1 MERKG
6 EVTIYVDVVWL
17 LNLLFDMMLI
27 MLTLILAKESTRKRR
42 IVVASLV
49 ASFIVPISI
58 YFPDS
63 FFTSVIGKFLYSIL
77 IIVCACRYR
86 SFYQLFR
93 LLFLFYFVTFTIG
106 GGLIAIHFMLE
117 SPFGVSSNG
126 ILTFNKGYG
135 DPISWIFVVIC
146 FPIVW
151 HFTKKSMDKHAVE
164 KIRYDQL
171 CPITLQINNKSL
183 STTGY
188 IDSGNQLVDPLTKSP
203 VVICD
208 EPFLKQWFSED
219 EWGAIKKTSDLLD
232 FNAIPKKW
240 EGRIHIV
247 PFHGVDGKSS
257 YMMAIKPD
265 KIKITYDQNEIITNK
280 LLIGI
285 QFSNLTKDQRYH
297 CLLHP
302 QIIKLAAA
310 HSA

>member
-1 MERKG
+1 MI
-6 EVTIYVDVVWL
+6 IYVDVIWL
-17 LNLLFDMMLI
+17 LNFLFDMMLI
-27 MLTLILAKESTRKRR
+27 MLTLILAKESTSKKR
-42 IVVASLV
+42 IIFGSFVASV
-49 ASFIVPISI
+49 IVPISI

-63 FFTSVIGKFLYSIL
+63 FFTSVVGKILYSIL
-77 IIVCACRYR
+77 IIVCVCRYR
-86 SFYQLFR
+86 SKYQLFR
-93 LLFLFYFVTFTIG
+93 LLLLFYFVTFTIG

-126 ILTFNKGYG
+126 ILTFNNGFG
-135 DPISWIFVVIC
+135 DPVSWLFVVVC

-151 HFTKKSMDKHAVE
+151 HFTKRSMDKHAVE

-171 CPITLQINNKSL
+171 CPITLIINNESF

-208 EPFLKQWFSED
+208 EFFLKKWFSED
-219 EWGAIKKTSDLLD
+219 EWKAMKKACDLLD
-232 FNAIPKKW
+232 FDAIPKKW

-257 YMMAIKPD
+257 YMLAIKPD
-265 KIKITYDQNEIITNK
+265 KINILYDQEEIITNK

-285 QFSNLTKDQRYH
+285 QFSDLTKDQRYH

-302 QIIKLAAA
+302 QIIKLSAV

>member
-6 EVTIYVDVVWL
+6 EVTIYVDVIWL

-27 MLTLILAKESTRKRR
+27 MLTLILAKENTRKRR
-42 IVVASLV
+42 IILGSFVASV
-49 ASFIVPISI
+49 IVPITI

-63 FFTSVIGKFLYSIL
+63 FFTSIIGKFLYSIL
-77 IIVCACRYR
+77 IIVCSCNFR
-86 SFYQLFR
+86 SVYQLFR
-93 LLFLFYFVTFTIG
+93 LLLLFYFVTFTIG
-106 GGLIAIHFMLE
+106 GGLMAIHFMVE

-126 ILTFNKGYG
+126 IITFNNGYG
-135 DPISWIFVVIC
+135 DPISWLFVVIC

-171 CPITLQINNKSL
+171 CPITLDMNNKSF

-203 VVICD
+203 VVVCD
-208 EPFLKQWFSED
+208 EFFLRQWFSED
-219 EWGAIKKTSDLLD
+219 EWEAVQKACDLLD
-232 FNAIPKKW
+232 FDFIPKKW
-240 EGRIHIV
+240 EKRIHIV
-247 PFHGVDGKSS
+247 PFHGVDGKSA

-265 KIKITYDQNEIITNK
+265 KIKILYNQDEIITNK
-280 LLIGI
+280 LLVGI
-285 QFSNLTKDQRYH
+285 QFSNLTKDESYH

-302 QIIKLAAA
+302 HIIKLATV

>member
-6 EVTIYVDVVWL
+6 EVTIYVDVIWL
-17 LNLLFDMMLI
+17 LNFLFDMMLI
-27 MLTLILAKESTRKRR
+27 MLTLILARESTSKKR
-42 IVVASLV
+42 IVLGSFIASM
-49 ASFIVPISI
+49 IVPISI

-63 FFTSVIGKFLYSIL
+63 LITSVIGKLMYSIL
-77 IIVCACRYR
+77 IIACVCRLK
-86 SFYQLFR
+86 SIYQLFR

-106 GGLIAIHFMLE
+106 GGLIALHFMFE
-117 SPFGVSSNG
+117 NPFGISSNG
-126 ILTFNKGYG
+126 ILTFKNGYG
-135 DPISWIFVVIC
+135 DPISWIFVVVC

-151 HFTKKSMDKHAVE
+151 HFTKRNMDKHAAE

-171 CPITLQINNKSL
+171 CPVTVHINKNEF

-188 IDSGNQLVDPLTKSP
+188 IDSGNQLADPLTKSP

-208 EPFLKQWFSED
+208 EPFLKQWFSLE
-219 EWGAIKKTSDLLD
+219 EWGAIKKASELLD
-232 FNAIPKKW
+232 FDAIPKDW

-247 PFHGVDGKSS
+247 PFQGVDGKSS
-257 YMMAIKPD
+257 YMLAIKPD
-265 KIKITYDQNEIITNK
+265 KIKIGYDEKEIITNK

-285 QFSNLTKDQRYH
+285 QFSDLTKDQRYH

-302 QIIKLAAA
+302 QIIKLATV